1 MKSAGF
7 WAHDN
12 PRVDVL
18 NDSELQSNG
27 GCVLLWVQR
36 AQRAHAN
43 QAVNIAV
50 EIAKDL
56 NRPVIAAFCLVPA
69 FPSANLRHY
78 HFMAEG
84 LRELPEAFATRG
96 IGWTLAVG
104 EPLDV
109 IPKLAHE
116 HRAVA
121 VVTDL
126 NPLRIGREWRS
137 QVAVKLDIPMLVVDS
152 DTVVPSSL
160 FVKSEYAPR
169 TLRPKIHALLD
180 QYLQP
185 VSDIRP
191 PVASDLRAG
200 PDPMEAIS
208 SFDLD
213 TGVGPAPDLRGGAK
227 EARTRLRQFISTR
240 LDAYDT
246 QRNRADIDAGTVL
259 SPYQHY
265 GQIGP
270 LEIALAVQKAEAPAA
285 AKESLLDELIV
296 QRELSINFTLRN
308 KDYDRFAGLP
318 NWGRETLAK
327 HAGDKREET
336 YTLGQ
341 LERAATHDSLWNA
354 AMMQMIHEGWL
365 PNRLRMYWG
374 KQILLWSANPEL
386 AYRHTVHLNDRYF
399 IDGRDANSYA
409 NIGWCIGGLHD
420 RPFGPERKI
429 TGLVRPTG
437 IGAMKRSFDIGAY
450 TEKTMTRWG
459 TSQSGLDLK

>member
-1 MKSAGF
+1 MKSAEF
-7 WAHDN
+7 WAQDN

-18 NDSELQSNG
+18 NDGELQSDR

-36 AQRAHAN
+36 AQRAQAN
-43 QAVNIAV
+43 QAVNLAV

-56 NRPVIAAFCLVPA
+56 NLPVIAAFCLVPA

-104 EPLDV
+104 EPVDV
-109 IPKLAHE
+109 IPKLARE
-116 HRAVA
+116 HHAVA
-121 VVTDL
+121 ILTDL

-137 QVAVKLDIPMLVVDS
+137 QVAAKLDIPMLVVDS

-160 FVKSEYAPR
+160 FLKSEYAPR
-169 TLRPKIHALLD
+169 TLRPKIHAVLN
-180 QYLQP
+180 QYLQR
-185 VSDIRP
+185 VSDIKP
-191 PVASDLRAG
+191 LVVSDLRIG
-200 PDPMEAIS
+200 PDPLVAIA

-213 TGVGPAPDLRGGAK
+213 TSVGPAPDLRGGAK
-227 EARTRLRQFISTR
+227 EARIRLQHFVSKR
-240 LDAYDT
+240 LDVYDT

-270 LEIALAVQKAEAPAA
+270 IEIALAVQESDAPDV

-296 QRELSINFTLRN
+296 QRELSINYALRN
-308 KDYDRFAGLP
+308 TDYDRYAGIP

-327 HAGDKREET
+327 HADDKRDST

-341 LERAATHDSLWNA
+341 LERAATHDALWNA
-354 AMMQMIHEGWL
+354 AMTQMIHEGWL

-374 KQILLWSANPEL
+374 KQILLWSETPEL
-386 AYRHTVHLNDRYF
+386 AYRHTVHLNDKYF

-409 NIGWCIGGLHD
+409 NIGWSIGGLHD

-429 TGLVRPTG
+429 TGLVRPMG

-459 TSQSGLDLK
+459 TSQSGLDLE